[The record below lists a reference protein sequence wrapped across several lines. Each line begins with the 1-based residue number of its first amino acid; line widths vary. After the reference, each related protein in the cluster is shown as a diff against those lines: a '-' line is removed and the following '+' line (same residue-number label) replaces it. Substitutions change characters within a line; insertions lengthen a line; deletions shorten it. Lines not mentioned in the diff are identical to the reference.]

1 MEQKHRK
8 RIVLLCDLIVRQAD
22 IKALWPYL
30 IISGIFNYD
39 CNVPNW
45 SQNITN
51 PETFKDIVLS
61 IKTRGPYAYY
71 DLLRSL
77 RQSDQKFLSEI
88 LVMPN

>member
-8 RIVLLCDLIVRQAD
+8 RIDLLCDLIFRQVD

-30 IISGIFNYD
+30 FINRIFNYDD

-51 PETFKDIVLS
+51 PETIKDIILTF
-61 IKTRGPYAYY
+61 KTRGPYAYY
-71 DLLRSL
+71 DLL
-77 RQSDQKFLSEI
+77 
-88 LVMPN
+88 